1 MFCFVHDVE
10 ENLMNVN
17 RFYEVS
23 FLEEAIYNMSLEN
36 LKKEY
41 ENIKKWFMFGEMAKN
56 FQNKGISGEEF
67 DFLLMDDD
75 DVPYDDLDYTHDVLQ
90 RRIKQKM
97 DKEFDDF
104 EYNLKLRLSRVCS
117 KLLFEVKIKNIMEE
131 LNN

>member
-1 MFCFVHDVE
+1 MFYFVHDME

-41 ENIKKWFMFGEMAKN
+41 ENIKKWFMFGEMTKK
-56 FQNKGISGEEF
+56 FQNKGIVEEEV
-67 DFLLMDDD
+67 DFLLMDDE
-75 DVPYDDLDYTHDVLQ
+75 DVPYDDLDYTHDILQ

-117 KLLFEVKIKNIMEE
+117 KLIFEVKIKNIMK
-131 LNN
+131 N

>member
-1 MFCFVHDVE
+1 MFYFVHDIE
-10 ENLMNVN
+10 ENLINVN

-41 ENIKKWFMFGEMAKN
+41 ENIKKWFMFGKMAKN
-56 FQNKGISGEEF
+56 FQNKGIAGEEF

-117 KLLFEVKIKNIMEE
+117 KLLFEVKMKNIMQE